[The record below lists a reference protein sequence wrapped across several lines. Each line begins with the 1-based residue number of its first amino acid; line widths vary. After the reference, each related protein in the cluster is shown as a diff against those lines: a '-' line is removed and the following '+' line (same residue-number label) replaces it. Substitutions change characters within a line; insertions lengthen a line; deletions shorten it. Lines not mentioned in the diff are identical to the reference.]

1 MGINSN
7 RLNEKVNSRK
17 SWIDAG
23 VYVKRRTEVE
33 DIRSSEE
40 AYRRRLNRIIEQRDA
55 AIAYEDAHT
64 VDKRTKR
71 YKEQQAQQQEMGM
84 GR

>member
-1 MGINSN
+1 MSSISN
-7 RLNEKVNSRK
+7 DSNKNVYTGK
-17 SWIDAG
+17 SWVDAG

-40 AYRRRLNRIIEQRDA
+40 AYRRRLNHFIAQRDA

>member
-7 RLNEKVNSRK
+7 RLDEKVNSRK

-33 DIRSSEE
+33 DMLSSEE
-40 AYRRRLNRIIEQRDA
+40 AYRRRLNRIIAQRDA

-64 VDKRTKR
+64 VDKRTQR
-71 YKEQQAQQQEMGM
+71 YKEQQEQKEMGM